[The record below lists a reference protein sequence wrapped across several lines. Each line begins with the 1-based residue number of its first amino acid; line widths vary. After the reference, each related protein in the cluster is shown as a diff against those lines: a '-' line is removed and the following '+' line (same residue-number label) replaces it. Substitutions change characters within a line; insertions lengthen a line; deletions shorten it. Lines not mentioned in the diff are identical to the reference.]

1 MKLDKTFWDTR
12 YQNHETGWDLSGI
25 SPPLKAYIDQIKDK
39 TIDIL
44 IPGCGNAY
52 EAEYLLEQG
61 FKSVTLLDISP
72 SLIQAL
78 KEKLGDQS
86 GLKILEGDFF
96 EHQSSYDLIL
106 EQTFFCALDPSLRPL
121 YVKKM
126 HQLLKTTGK
135 LVGLLFH
142 IEFEQAGPPFGGHV
156 GEYKNLF
163 ETYFDIR
170 TMETAYNS
178 VGPRANNETFIILNK
193 I

>member
-44 IPGCGNAY
+44 IPGCGSAY

-78 KEKLGDQS
+78 KKKLGDHS

-96 EHQSSYDLIL
+96 
-106 EQTFFCALDPSLRPL
+106 FFFWQHLA
-121 YVKKM
+121 
-126 HQLLKTTGK
+126 
-135 LVGLLFH
+135 
-142 IEFEQAGPPFGGHV
+142 
-156 GEYKNLF
+156 
-163 ETYFDIR
+163 
-170 TMETAYNS
+170 
-178 VGPRANNETFIILNK
+178 
-193 I
+193 